1 MQVRSA
7 KLPDVPALVALGQEF
22 ISEAPNYSS
31 RKFDANALRQNLESV
46 VNGQGAIFVVEA
58 GTEIVGGIVCLTA
71 KDWFNDDVIA
81 FEQVFYISPTY
92 RTTQA
97 SFLLID
103 AFIAWSKNMGASRIQ
118 CGTTTGINTRGCVR
132 LYERFGFTKYGT
144 VLDMELKA

>member
-46 VNGQGAIFVVEA
+46 VNGQGAIFVVEVGA
-58 GTEIVGGIVCLTA
+58 EIVGGIVCLTT

-118 CGTTTGINTRGCVR
+118 CGTTTGINTRGCIR
-132 LYERFGFTKYGT
+132 LYERLGFTQYGT
-144 VLDMELKA
+144 VLDMEL

>member
-97 SFLLID
+97 SFLLVD

-118 CGTTTGINTRGCVR
+118 CGTTTGINTRGCIR
-132 LYERFGFTKYGT
+132 LYERLGFTQYGT
-144 VLDMELKA
+144 VLDMEL

>member
-46 VNGQGAIFVVEA
+46 VNGQGVIFVVEA
-58 GTEIVGGIVCLTA
+58 GTEIVGGIVCLTT

-118 CGTTTGINTRGCVR
+118 CGTTTGINTRGCIR
-132 LYERFGFTKYGT
+132 LYERLGFTQYGT
-144 VLDMELKA
+144 VLDMEL

>member
-1 MQVRSA
+1 MRVRTA

-118 CGTTTGINTRGCVR
+118 CGTTTGINTRGCIR

>member
-22 ISEAPNYSS
+22 ISEAPNYSG

-97 SFLLID
+97 PFLLID
-103 AFIAWSKNMGASRIQ
+103 AFIAWSKNIRASRIQ
-118 CGTTTGINTRGCVR
+118 CGTTTGINTRGCIR

-144 VLDMELKA
+144 VLDMEL

>member
-22 ISEAPNYSS
+22 ISEAPNYSN

-46 VNGQGAIFVVEA
+46 VNGQGTIFVVEA

-71 KDWFNDDVIA
+71 KDWFNDDVVA

-118 CGTTTGINTRGCVR
+118 CGTTTGINTRGCIR

-144 VLDMELKA
+144 VLDMEL

>member
-144 VLDMELKA
+144 GLDMEL

>member
-31 RKFDANALRQNLESV
+31 RKFDANALRQNFESV

-118 CGTTTGINTRGCVR
+118 CGTTTGVNTRGCIR

>member
-81 FEQVFYISPTY
+81 FEQVFYISPKY
-92 RTTQA
+92 RNTQA

-118 CGTTTGINTRGCVR
+118 CGTTTGINTRGCIR
-132 LYERFGFTKYGT
+132 LYERLGFTQYGT
-144 VLDMELKA
+144 VLDMEL

>member
-22 ISEAPNYSS
+22 ISEAPNYLS

-46 VNGQGAIFVVEA
+46 VNGRGVIFVVEA
-58 GTEIVGGIVCLTA
+58 GTEIVGGIVCLTT

-81 FEQVFYISPTY
+81 FEQVFYISPAY

-97 SFLLID
+97 SFFLID

-144 VLDMELKA
+144 VLDMEL

>member
-118 CGTTTGINTRGCVR
+118 CGTTTGIKTRGCMR
-132 LYERFGFTKYGT
+132 LYERLGFTQYGT
-144 VLDMELKA
+144 VLDMEL

>member
-1 MQVRSA
+1 MQLRVA
-7 KLPDVPALVALGQEF
+7 KIPDVTALVALGQEF

-31 RKFDANALRQNLESV
+31 RKFDAKALQQNLESV
-46 VNGQGAIFVVEA
+46 VNDQGVIFVVEDGNRIA
-58 GTEIVGGIVCLTA
+58 GGIVCLTT

-81 FEQVFYISPTY
+81 FEQVFYVSPEY
-92 RTTQA
+92 RSTQA

-132 LYERFGFTKYGT
+132 LYEHFGFKQYGT
-144 VLDMELKA
+144 LLDMEL

>member
-7 KLPDVPALVALGQEF
+7 KLPDLPALVALGQKF

-31 RKFDANALRQNLESV
+31 RHFDANALRQNLEGV
-46 VNGQGAIFVVEA
+46 VNGQGVIFVVEA
-58 GTEIVGGIVCLTA
+58 GTEIVGGIVCLTT

-81 FEQVFYISPTY
+81 FEQVFYISPAY

-118 CGTTTGINTRGCVR
+118 CGTTTGINTRGCIR

-144 VLDMELKA
+144 VLDMEL